1 MTGSSSVSNNTTP
14 NCLGEL
20 MLNSSRP
27 LREYYLLV
35 NLIFLG
41 FLTAFVLSH

>member
-20 MLNSSRP
+20 MLNSSP